1 MIQEL
6 KNKVLNEEK
15 ITNEEVMNILKSGF
29 DIQELFD
36 AANEIREIKS
46 GTNFEMCSIMN
57 AKSGSC
63 SEDCKFCTQSAH
75 FTTNS
80 PEYNLVDEEEA
91 LALAKKNEAN
101 GVHRFSLVTS
111 GKGIRDKDFKSI
123 TKIYDRLQEETNIN
137 LCASL
142 GLLSK
147 EKADELVKRGVKMYH
162 HNVETSR
169 NFFPNIVTTHTY
181 DQRVETI
188 KNIQAAGMDL
198 CCGGIIGMG
207 ESWQD
212 RVDMAFEISE
222 LNIQSIPINVLNPM
236 PGTPLQDAPPIE
248 PEEALVTMAIF
259 RFVNPRASIRFAG
272 GRQTLNQEMQK
283 LGLKAGING
292 ALVGDHLTT
301 IGSDVNQDKEMITTN
316 GFDLGINIEEKV

>member
-6 KNKVLNEEK
+6 KNKVLNDEPIAK
-15 ITNEEVMNILKSGF
+15 EEVLKILKSGF
-29 DIQELFD
+29 DIMELFD

-46 GTNFEMCSIMN
+46 GGSFELCSIMN

-91 LALAKKNEAN
+91 LELAKKNEAD

-111 GKGIRDKDFKSI
+111 GKGIRDKDFSKIS
-123 TKIYDRLQEETNIN
+123 KIYGRLKEETDIN

-142 GLLSK
+142 GLLSQ
-147 EKADELVKRGVKMYH
+147 EKAEELVSRGVRMYH

-169 NFFPNIVTTHTY
+169 NFFPKICTTHTY
-181 DQRVETI
+181 EQRIDTI
-188 KNIQAAGMDL
+188 KNIQAAGMEL

-207 ESWQD
+207 ETWED
-212 RVDMAFEISE
+212 RVDMAFEISQ
-222 LNIQSIPINVLNPM
+222 LGIRSIPINVLNPM
-236 PGTPLQDAPPIE
+236 PGTPFENTPPIE
-248 PEEALVTMAIF
+248 PEEALVTMALF
-259 RFVNPRASIRFAG
+259 RFVNPKASIRYAG
-272 GRQTLNQEMQK
+272 GRQTLNEEMQK
-283 LGLKAGING
+283 LGLKAGINA

-301 IGSDVNQDKEMITTN
+301 IGSDVKQDKAMIAGS
-316 GFDLGINIEEKV
+316 GFSLASQAEVEA